1 MPKDQDTQA
10 TMKDADT
17 ETRKLIKYFHYGWQ
31 LGDSTVSKISQYT
44 QGLKLSK
51 KDTLKAEQMIANAI
65 TIFLL
70 SNYLSMF
77 APEEIESV
85 CKDVVYR
92 SLEIVKGSKQDEDQ
106 NLEGKSPNGYY
117 PT

>member
-17 ETRKLIKYFHYGWQ
+17 ETRKLIKYFHYGWK
-31 LGDSTVSKISQYT
+31 LGDSTVSKISQYAK
-44 QGLKLSK
+44 GLKLSK

-65 TIFLL
+65 AICFL
-70 SNYLSMF
+70 SDYLSMF

-85 CKDVVYR
+85 CKDVADR
-92 SLEIVKGSKQDEDQ
+92 SLEIVKEAKQKEAKQDEDQ
-106 NLEGKSPNGYY
+106 NLLS
-117 PT
+117 